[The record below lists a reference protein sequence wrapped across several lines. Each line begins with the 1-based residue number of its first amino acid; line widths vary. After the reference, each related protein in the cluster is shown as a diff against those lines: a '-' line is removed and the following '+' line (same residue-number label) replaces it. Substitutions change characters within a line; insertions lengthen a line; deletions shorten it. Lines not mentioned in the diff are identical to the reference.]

1 MTKES
6 KIILA
11 IIGVVIVAAIGLVSY
26 INSTGVTNSPT
37 AMAEKLVR
45 DNSHTLGKGKVQV
58 VEFGDYQCPACGE
71 AYPITKK
78 LISDFDGKI
87 TFVFRN
93 FPLPMHANA
102 QAAAEAAE
110 AAAAQGKFWEMHDKL
125 FSTQN
130 QWSAL
135 YQPND
140 TFVSFAKELG
150 LNTDTFTNDITNK
163 AHKDYIE
170 QDKSD
175 GYALGITGTPTFYV
189 NGKQQAKFDYDSLK
203 KAIEAEL

>member
-6 KIILA
+6 KIILS
-11 IIGVVIVAAIGLVSY
+11 IIGLVLVAGIALVTY
-26 INSTGVTNSPT
+26 INSTGITNSPT

-45 DNSHTLGKGKVQV
+45 DDSHKEGTGKIQV
-58 VEFGDYQCPACGE
+58 VEFGDYQCPACGQ
-71 AYPITKK
+71 AYPTTKK
-78 LISDFDGKI
+78 LIGEFGDKI

-110 AAAAQGKFWEMHDKL
+110 AANAQGKFWEMHDKL
-125 FSTQN
+125 YVSQDA
-130 QWSAL
+130 WSSL
-135 YQPND
+135 YDPTD
-140 TFVSFAKELG
+140 MFVSYAKDLG
-150 LNTDTFTNDITNK
+150 LDTDKFKKDVTDK
-163 AHKDYIE
+163 ANEKYIE

-175 GYALGITGTPTFYV
+175 GYALNISGTPTFYI
-189 NGKQQAKFDYDSLK
+189 NGKVQSAFDYDSLK